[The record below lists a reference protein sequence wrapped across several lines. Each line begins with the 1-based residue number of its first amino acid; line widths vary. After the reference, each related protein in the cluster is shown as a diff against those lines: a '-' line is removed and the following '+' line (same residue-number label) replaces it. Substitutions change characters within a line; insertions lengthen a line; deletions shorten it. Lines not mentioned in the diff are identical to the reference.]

1 MKRLLTYLF
10 LSALLSSC
18 NTLRQAFRPVAPSVS
33 DGSSAAL
40 RFIDPIEIKSA
51 EKNGQSLQQSTS
63 GRSSLSQIPGTQ
75 WRGYGPSEGMDGFSP
90 LQFKYAMR
98 MDVPVENVDHLPLYN
113 FIEEWWGTPYRLGG
127 STRTGIDC
135 SAFVQTLMLGVFSLQ
150 LPRTS
155 REQKTYAQQI
165 DDKER
170 KEGDLVFFSNSRSG
184 VITHVGI
191 YLHNN
196 KFVHASTSN
205 GVIISDLTDDYW
217 SKRYRGSGRVMPSL
231 SAMHP

>member
-1 MKRLLTYLF
+1 
-10 LSALLSSC
+10 
-18 NTLRQAFRPVAPSVS
+18 
-33 DGSSAAL
+33 
-40 RFIDPIEIKSA
+40 
-51 EKNGQSLQQSTS
+51 KNSQSLQQSTS

-75 WRGYGPSEGMDGFSP
+75 WKGYGPSEGMDGYSP

-113 FIEEWWGTPYRLGG
+113 FIEEWWGAPYRLGG

-155 REQKTYAQQI
+155 REQKTFAQQI
-165 DDKER
+165 DDTER
-170 KEGDLVFFSNSRSG
+170 KEGDLVFFSTSRSG
-184 VITHVGI
+184 AITHVGI

-196 KFVHASTSN
+196 KFVHASTSS
-205 GVIISDLTDDYW
+205 GVMISDLTDDYW
-217 SKRYRGSGRVMPSL
+217 SKRYRGAGRVMQSL
-231 SAMHP
+231 SAMQP

>member
-1 MKRLLTYLF
+1 MNRLLTYLF

-18 NTLRQAFRPVAPSVS
+18 STLRQAFRPAAPSAT
-33 DGSSAAL
+33 DGASASL

-51 EKNGQSLQQSTS
+51 EKNSQSLQQSTS
-63 GRSSLSQIPGTQ
+63 GRSSLAQIPGTQ
-75 WRGYGPSEGMDGFSP
+75 WKGSGPSEGMDGFSP

-127 STRTGIDC
+127 NSRNGIDC

-165 DDKER
+165 DDAER

-184 VITHVGI
+184 TITHVGI

-196 KFVHASTSN
+196 KFVHASTSS
-205 GVIISDLTDDYW
+205 GVMISDLTDDYW
-217 SKRYRGSGRVMPSL
+217 SKRYRGAGRVMQSL
-231 SAMHP
+231 SAMQP